1 MNECW
6 MGQVEPSRE
15 DRSVP
20 IPSLAIRHSCL
31 DAACDMHP
39 TGAWPWQPTGLLR
52 RNGMWRPW
60 VYFLL
65 LVKWAHM
72 SRPEPAWMSSK
83 SQLTDRGE
91 EAPSVCAWAFPGP
104 PACSPCTSAP
114 SLPLNHAAGGHLSLQ
129 GSTLAPRPLQS
140 PLRPPR
146 PQKIEFR
153 LSQTSVQFLLSPN
166 TVWIIFSLTF
176 LLKSAHIF
184 TT

>member
-72 SRPEPAWMSSK
+72 SRPEPAWMSST

-91 EAPSVCAWAFPGP
+91 EAPSVCA
-104 PACSPCTSAP
+104 
-114 SLPLNHAAGGHLSLQ
+114 
-129 GSTLAPRPLQS
+129 TLAPRPLQS